1 MTATMWKCEQVRAGK
16 IYSKMLFNTQA
27 EAEQF
32 AAQLRRA
39 EPDLMYRVEAVPAW
53 TEWN

>member
-1 MTATMWKCEQVRAGK
+1 MTTTMWKCEQMRAGK
-16 IYSKMLFNTQA
+16 VYNKMLFNTQA

-39 EPDLMYRVEAVPAW
+39 EPDLMYRVEPVPAW
-53 TEWN
+53 MEWN